1 MTFLLWIM
9 VLILAAIA
17 EFVTTALVSVWFCV
31 GALAAAISAALGAPM
46 IAQVLIFAAVSAIS
60 VAATRPILRKLMPN
74 GSYIFTN
81 GEDDIG
87 KTAYVVE
94 DIDPEKGTGRV
105 RVGDVYWSARSDDGQ
120 VIEAG
125 TSVTILEK
133 GASMLTVSEYGFL
146 SL

>member
-9 VLILAAIA
+9 VLIIAAIA
-17 EFVTTALVSVWFCV
+17 EFVTTALVSVWFGV

-46 IAQVLIFAAVSAIS
+46 VAQVLIFAAVSAIS

-133 GASMLTVSEYGFL
+133 GVSMLTVSEYGFL